1 MRNDLN
7 DDDTVAELTGV
18 EGGVWQVF
26 TAGSVH
32 VFDLDVG
39 TVIRIPGPTS
49 APNVNDQVRPI
60 RSIEACRVGERGRW
74 TMHPEESELDLDYYW
89 MVTST
94 IARISR
100 FVPAASDD
108 QAQRES
114 GAE

>member
-1 MRNDLN
+1 MPNEIH
-7 DDDTVAELTGV
+7 DDDTVTELTGV

-49 APNVNDQVRPI
+49 APNINDQTRPI
-60 RSIEACRVGERGRW
+60 RSIGACRVGERGRW
-74 TMHPEESELDLDYYW
+74 TMHPDEPSDVDYYW

-94 IARISR
+94 IARIS
-100 FVPAASDD
+100 PYMPEASGDRT
-108 QAQRES
+108 QRGP
-114 GAE
+114 GAEA